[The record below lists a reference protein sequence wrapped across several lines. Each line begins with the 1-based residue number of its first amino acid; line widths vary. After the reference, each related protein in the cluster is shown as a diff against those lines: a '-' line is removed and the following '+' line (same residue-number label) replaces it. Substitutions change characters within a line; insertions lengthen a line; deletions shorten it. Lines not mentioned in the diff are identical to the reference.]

1 MTGCHSSTGKLWRTE
16 HRAEEENPPGGRD
29 EASPEAGVARLKKM
43 KLSRLLAVSEH
54 VNMCHVHCL
63 FLMSMKCIMTQ

>member
-29 EASPEAGVARLKKM
+29 EASPEAG
-43 KLSRLLAVSEH
+43 
-54 VNMCHVHCL
+54 
-63 FLMSMKCIMTQ
+63 